1 MRLRSVL
8 GPSWK
13 FVHRGIKQFCLM
25 IAVLGISGY
34 GSALAADMTHSPEPE
49 SSLAKNSLK
58 RLIPDDLFGVTFPD
72 SQHGWASGY
81 YGTVIRT
88 NDGGVTWTHQAIDGA
103 QLLRRIDFVDTMNG
117 WTIGHRGSVYS
128 TKDGG
133 KNWQEKILKKGL
145 YLRSVDFAS
154 AQVGWIVGK
163 DASIYF
169 TSDGGENWVQQPLSE
184 YKGRDLPRLNDV
196 IAIDAMTAVAV
207 GEFGIVIYTT
217 DGGKA
222 WHIAQSTTKTT
233 LTAVAAYDNHIIVA
247 GLDGIILTT
256 EITGEGLTA
265 PRLLPVNTKQSFFDI
280 ALNDKG
286 DGYAVGRAAA
296 FQIRDGNFSPA
307 KLDSP
312 YGRPSNWLGAVALL
326 PDGGAFLVGKRG
338 IVLSNLDTA
347 GSFSLV
353 HSIGV
358 SSPVLERLSDD

>member
-1 MRLRSVL
+1 MRFRCVL
-8 GPSWK
+8 GSSWK
-13 FVHRGIKQFCLM
+13 FIRCGIQQFFLM
-25 IAVLGISGY
+25 TAVLSVGGY
-34 GSALAADMTHSPEPE
+34 GNALAADTTSSTTSE
-49 SSLAKNSLK
+49 SSLK

-72 SQHGWASGY
+72 SLHGWASGY

-88 NDGGVTWTHQAIDGA
+88 NDGGVTWTHQTIDGA
-103 QLLRRIDFVDTMNG
+103 QLLRRIDFVDTHNG

-145 YLRSVDFAS
+145 YLRSVDFVS
-154 AQVGWIVGK
+154 AQVGWVVGQ
-163 DASIYF
+163 DASIFF
-169 TSDGGENWVQQPLSE
+169 TSDGGENWVKQPLSE

-196 IAIDAMTAVAV
+196 VAIDAKTAIAV

-217 DGGKA
+217 DGGKI
-222 WHIAQSTTKTT
+222 WHIAPSTTETT

-247 GLDGIILTT
+247 GLDGVILTAKIT
-256 EITGEGLTA
+256 EERLTA

-280 ALNDKG
+280 ALDNQG
-286 DGYAVGRAAA
+286 DGYAVGRATA
-296 FQIRDGNFSPA
+296 FQIRDGKFSLA
-307 KLDSP
+307 TLDSP
-312 YGRPSNWLGAVALL
+312 YGRPSNWLGAIALL

-338 IVLSNLDTA
+338 IVLSNLGAT

-358 SSPVLERLSDD
+358 SAPVLERLSND